1 MNMPTCVIDFL
12 RTCKIRCI
20 CGKWLNRTSHER
32 VSRWVAWPKNC
43 AGLLQQLALPG
54 DFAGDFIYLLSELP
68 IFPPVAFPVLGATLN
83 CGSAGLKIWPIPWW
97 FSEIIAALATS
108 SRWWRCSSGWVLAL
122 RSLATDRQNRQSS
135 FNSPGK
141 CLERCAADNCEN
153 AKISMSWK
161 WWTPEFV
168 TTLG

>member
-68 IFPPVAFPVLGATLN
+68 IFPPVAFPVLGATWIVGLLVWKFDPYPDDFLK
-83 CGSAGLKIWPIPWW
+83 SSQLWPPVPAGDAVPLGESRPSVHWQQIDRIVR
-97 FSEIIAALATS
+97 AVLTAL
-108 SRWWRCSSGWVLAL
+108 
-122 RSLATDRQNRQSS
+122 
-135 FNSPGK
+135 
-141 CLERCAADNCEN
+141 EN
-153 AKISMSWK
+153 AWSAVLLITAKMQK
-161 WWTPEFV
+161 
-168 TTLG
+168 